1 MENPCNVSLSCL
13 LQFHNVPLVTGGGL
27 SFDYGLN
34 KTNNDDEF
42 YLLTRTGWDF
52 KSVKLGLCLV
62 TKFILSCSHTANAL
76 QEVFESYNWSR
87 VVLAYKNRDHTE
99 WSGDLSCNFFM
110 SAGKF

>member
-1 MENPCNVSLSCL
+1 MENPGNVSLSCL

-52 KSVKLGLCLV
+52 KPVSKAG
-62 TKFILSCSHTANAL
+62 T
-76 QEVFESYNWSR
+76 VFSY
-87 VVLAYKNRDHTE
+87 
-99 WSGDLSCNFFM
+99 
-110 SAGKF
+110 